1 MRLYNTLTRKIE
13 EFKPLDSPHVSY
25 YACGPTVYNY
35 THIGHMR
42 TYTNNDLLKRTLTY
56 LGYQVKHVMN
66 ITDVGHLTDE
76 DRGEDKFEKSA
87 KKHQKTVWQVTKFFT
102 DHFFTTIDQL
112 NIARPDIT
120 AKATDHIEEMINL
133 VKTLAEKGLTYK
145 TDEAVYFDTTK
156 FDDYG
161 KLAGQALEEKLVGA
175 REDVYVDPKKKNP
188 TDFVLWFK
196 RAGRFAD
203 HTMHWS
209 SPWGEGFPG
218 WHIECSAMSMKYLGK
233 TIDIH
238 AGGVD
243 HISVH
248 HTNEIAQSEA
258 STGKPFV
265 RFWFHNEHLLV
276 EGKKMSKSLGN
287 YYTIDDI
294 KEAGVE
300 PMGIRYLFLQSHYRQ
315 QMNFTWDSGKAAQEG
330 YKKIK
335 DAVLALKE
343 QSRPISSSYNKLN
356 KVDVFRR
363 QFNHALRS
371 DLNLPQAVSIFWQV
385 IKSDLSSTDKLALV
399 LDFDQVLSLDLTKVK
414 EEKIPANVIKLAEER
429 KKARERKDFKKA
441 DQLRKEIKKLGYL
454 IEDLNGEYKIKKLT

>member
-13 EFKPLDSPHVSY
+13 EFKPLDPPHVSY
-25 YACGPTVYNY
+25 YACGPTVYDY
-35 THIGHMR
+35 AHIGHMR
-42 TYTNNDLLKRTLTY
+42 TYVNNDLLRRVLTY

-102 DHFFTTIDQL
+102 DYFFATMDEL

-133 VKTLAEKGLTYK
+133 VKTLAKKGLTYQ

-196 RAGRFAD
+196 RAGRFAG
-203 HTMHWS
+203 HTMHWP
-209 SPWGEGFPG
+209 SPWGDGFPG

-265 RFWFHNEHLLV
+265 RYWFHNEHLLV

-315 QMNFTWDSGKAAQEG
+315 QMNFTWDSAKAAQEG

-335 DAVLALKE
+335 EAVLTLKE
-343 QSRPISSSYNKLN
+343 QSQPIPSSYNKLN
-356 KVDVFRR
+356 KIDVFRR

-371 DLNLPQAVSIFWQV
+371 DLNLPKAVSIFWQV
-385 IKSDLSSTDKLALV
+385 IKSSLSSTDKLALV
-399 LDFDQVLSLDLTKVK
+399 LDFDQVLGLDLTKVK

-429 KKARERKDFKKA
+429 KKARQKEDFDKA
-441 DQLRKEIKKLGYL
+441 DRLRQQIRKLGYL
-454 IEDLNGEYKIKKLT
+454 IEDADGEHRIKKL